1 MITNQQKAV
10 LREKQQRKPNKNL
23 SSKIMME
30 TSFKAIGFT
39 SYLSDF
45 ITNVYLFFNYLMLLT
60 YLYVLENLLLSRYE
74 TRLCKQFFR
83 GHF

>member
-1 MITNQQKAV
+1 
-10 LREKQQRKPNKNL
+10 
-23 SSKIMME
+23 MME

-45 ITNVYLFFNYLMLLT
+45 IRNVYLFFNYLMLLT

-74 TRLCKQFFR
+74 TMLCKQFLEVIF
-83 GHF
+83 